1 MGAIIGGAIGY
12 FFNYL
17 RGETKVK
24 AAMVELERERLN
36 RQTELD
42 REQAKRGGPLDEHH
56 LERLKNEAVL
66 SSINVEIARHELADR
81 KAAAIDGIP
90 SFRLHQM
97 QAKKF
102 EKEFELLNAQ
112 VELSRNEV
120 SERASAE
127 SNGVTNTQ
135 LHKLQAAKFEREIA
149 MLDAQV
155 ELSRRDLAMRGDQL
169 DFHDTRMEQTK
180 LEIESLKLQIR
191 EQKKRLDEFGH
202 GE

>member
-1 MGAIIGGAIGY
+1 MLNTLAAHIAPVLAQTQSTSKETSFFWGGAFMGAVVGGLLGY
-12 FFNYL
+12 FLNNL

-24 AAMVELERERLN
+24 VAMVELERERLN

-42 REQAKRGGPLDEHH
+42 REQAKRGGSLDEHH
-56 LERLKNEAVL
+56 LTRLKNEAEL
-66 SSINVEIARHELADR
+66 SAINIEIARHELADR
-81 KAAAIDGIP
+81 KAASGETGV
-90 SFRLHQM
+90 S
-97 QAKKF
+97 
-102 EKEFELLNAQ
+102 NAH
-112 VELSRNEV
+112 
-120 SERASAE
+120 
-127 SNGVTNTQ
+127 

-180 LEIESLKLQIR
+180 LEIESLRLQIR

>member
-1 MGAIIGGAIGY
+1 MLGSNPIIHIATILAQAQASSKESSFFWGGAFMGAVFGGLIGY
-12 FFNYL
+12 FLNNL

-24 AAMVELERERLN
+24 AAMVDLERERLN
-36 RQTELD
+36 RQTELE
-42 REQAKRGGPLDEHH
+42 REQAKRGGSMDEHH
-56 LERLKNEAVL
+56 LVRLKNEAEL
-66 SSINVEIARHELADR
+66 SSINIEIAKYELADR
-81 KAAAIDGIP
+81 KAASSETG
-90 SFRLHQM
+90 
-97 QAKKF
+97 
-102 EKEFELLNAQ
+102 
-112 VELSRNEV
+112 V
-120 SERASAE
+120 SS
-127 SNGVTNTQ
+127 GQ

-169 DFHDTRMEQTK
+169 DFHDTRMEQSK